1 MNKRKFTKLVQS
13 AFPHLDL
20 GTEKKMKQFMKQ
32 FLPLM
37 KLKLEGKIHTNKDG
51 SGCFDKRDLK
61 QAKEIYDNRQ
71 SNK

>member
-1 MNKRKFTKLVQS
+1 MKRTLNKLVQY

-20 GTEKKMKQFMKQ
+20 GSEKKMKKFMKKII
-32 FLPLM
+32 PLM

-61 QAKEIYDNRQ
+61 QTKEQ
-71 SNK
+71 T